1 VKEKNDMMV
10 LENKILNEIFWPRRV
25 KVTGE
30 WRRLHN
36 EEIYNLN
43 SSPTVIP
50 VNKLRNMG
58 WAMHVA
64 HMGQNRGA

>member
-1 VKEKNDMMV
+1 MMV
-10 LENKILNEIFWPRRV
+10 LENKILNKIFWPRRD

-30 WRRLHN
+30 WRRLRN

-50 VNKLRNMG
+50 VNKLRNIG
-58 WAMHVA
+58 LAGHVA
-64 HMGQNRGA
+64 RMGQNRGA